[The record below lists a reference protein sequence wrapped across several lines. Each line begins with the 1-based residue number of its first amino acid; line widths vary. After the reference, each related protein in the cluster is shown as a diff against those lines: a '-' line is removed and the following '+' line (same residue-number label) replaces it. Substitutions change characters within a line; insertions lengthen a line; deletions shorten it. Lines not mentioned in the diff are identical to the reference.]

1 MINAQ
6 KAFELAQ
13 SVNRANWVKAT
24 TERISSQIV
33 KESQFGRRELHICF
47 KDLLI
52 GSENLVE
59 AGEMFVLF
67 ANELRKAGY
76 NHKITVS
83 GDLII
88 SW

>member
-1 MINAQ
+1 MINSRDAFEMAQ
-6 KAFELAQ
+6 K
-13 SVNRANWVKAT
+13 VNRAKWVEAT
-24 TERISSQIV
+24 TERIGNQIL
-33 KESQFGRRELHICF
+33 KESALGKREICVNF
-47 KDLLI
+47 KNLI
-52 GSENLVE
+52 VGSENLVE

-76 NHKITVS
+76 NHKITIS

>member
-1 MINAQ
+1 MINAK
-6 KAFELAQ
+6 KAFEIAQ

-24 TERISSQIV
+24 TERISDQII
-33 KESQFGRRELHICF
+33 SATQFGKRELQICF

-67 ANELRKAGY
+67 ANELNKAGY
-76 NHKITVS
+76 SHVITPI

>member
-33 KESQFGRRELHICF
+33 KESQFGKRELHVCF
-47 KDLLI
+47 KNLI
-52 GSENLVE
+52 VGSENLVE
-59 AGEMFVLF
+59 AGEMFALF
-67 ANELRKAGY
+67 SNELHKAGY
-76 NHKITVS
+76 DHIITPS

>member
-33 KESQFGRRELHICF
+33 KESQFGRRELHVCF
-47 KDLLI
+47 KDLI
-52 GSENLVE
+52 VGSENLVE

-67 ANELRKAGY
+67 ANELKRAGY
-76 NHKITVS
+76 SHVVTPS